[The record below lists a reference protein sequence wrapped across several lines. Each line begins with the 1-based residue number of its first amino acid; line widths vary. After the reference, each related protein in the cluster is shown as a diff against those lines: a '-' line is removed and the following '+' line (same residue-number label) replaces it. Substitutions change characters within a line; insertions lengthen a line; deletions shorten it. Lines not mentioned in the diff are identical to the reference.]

1 VLCLEGLLS
10 KNKSIII
17 VATNGKERR
26 ILDLDLYLG
35 REMEIIRLDRHGDI
49 GLATRMLDVQ

>member
-1 VLCLEGLLS
+1 LEGLLS